1 MKIRIYNTL
10 TRQKEEFVPRIPGK
24 VSMYTC
30 GPTVYDRFH
39 IGNARTFVMGDTIRR
54 ILQYLGY
61 EVDYVQN
68 FTDIEDKIIN
78 RSNHLGI
85 PMLELV
91 EQEIKN
97 YFEDADSLNIKRADS
112 YPRVTE
118 HVQNII
124 DYIGELINGGY
135 AYSAG
140 GDVFFAVRKYAKY
153 GELSNQKLEDLV
165 MGSRVEVGES
175 KRYAADFVLWKAA
188 KPGEPA
194 WESPWGAGRPGWH
207 IECSVMVRQILGG
220 NIDIHA
226 GGMDLMFPHHEN
238 ERAQSEVLSPDE
250 PYVKYW
256 LHVAFLNINH
266 EKMSKSLN
274 NFMTAHDLLEAHD
287 PNVLRFF
294 LQSAHYRKPMNYD
307 SESLLS
313 AEQGLTRLRNTYLA
327 LAHLAES
334 GDSEQG
340 QTIDLASYEERFI
353 DSLADD
359 FNTADAWSV
368 LFDLAR
374 EINTAMASQSLA
386 RARARQLLEFLNRL
400 MEVLGVELGEEQ
412 RIDEEVESLIVK
424 RQEARQSKDFKTADE
439 IRAKLTDMGIVLE
452 DTPQGVRWKRQ

>member
-424 RQEARQSKDFKTADE
+424 RQEARQAKDFKTADE